1 MDDFWL
7 KRPQKM
13 GDVHDVPIFLKE
25 ILERQNQFRVDFWK
39 IDLTMSFERSMF
51 LNKNFVRNL
60 CRNTKIC
67 KAAGGRIY
75 IEFFMRSQSKKIRL
89 FGLKKEFTIWQ
100 IWNN

>member
-1 MDDFWL
+1 MFL
-7 KRPQKM
+7 
-13 GDVHDVPIFLKE
+13 ICFLKE
-25 ILERQNQFRVDFWK
+25 ILEQQNQFRVNFWN
-39 IDLTMSFERSMF
+39 IHLTMSFERSMF

-67 KAAGGRIY
+67 QAAGGRIY

-100 IWNN
+100 IWNKFYNQLLYWKDLLSHN